1 MIQMKRVSKTFL
13 PGLGFALFCTG
24 CATTGDPNVDS
35 IGFSAERAERER
47 IAPRQAQLQR
57 EEGGAEAERIRSL
70 ALKQKLQENENRR
83 QTDED
88 AIRRL
93 RTQIATGE
101 RELKS
106 LNNQVAAARAR
117 GEEDDRLLQERN
129 LRQAEVD
136 RLSAMLYRLLEN
148 E

>member
-1 MIQMKRVSKTFL
+1 MKRVTKMLLS
-13 PGLGFALFCTG
+13 GLGFALLSAG

-47 IAPRQAQLQR
+47 IAPRQARLQR
-57 EEGGAEAERIRSL
+57 EEGSAEAERIRSL
-70 ALKQKLQENENRR
+70 TLKQKLQENGNRR
-83 QTDED
+83 QSDED

-93 RTQIATGE
+93 RAQIATGE

-117 GEEDDRLLQERN
+117 GEEDDRVLQERN
-129 LRQAEVD
+129 RRQAEVD
-136 RLSAMLYRLLEN
+136 RLSAMLSRLLQN
-148 E
+148 

>member
-1 MIQMKRVSKTFL
+1 MKRVTRTL
-13 PGLGFALFCTG
+13 LCGLGSVLLCTG
-24 CATTGDPNVDS
+24 CATTSDPSVDS
-35 IGFSAERAERER
+35 IGFSPERAQRER

-57 EEGGAEAERIRSL
+57 EAGGAEAARIRSL
-70 ALKQKLQENENRR
+70 SLKQELQQNENRR
-83 QTDED
+83 QSDED

-93 RTQIATGE
+93 RVQIAAGE

-106 LNNQVAAARAR
+106 LNNRVAAIRAR
-117 GEEDDRLLQERN
+117 GEEDDQLIQERN

-136 RLSAMLYRLLEN
+136 RLSAMLHRILQN